1 MILWFVLLGI
11 TVGMRTMTAMAV
23 LCWFAWLQLL
33 PQVGWTFWTGS
44 LVTVIVFTVLAVGEY
59 VGDTLP
65 KTPSRTSPLLVAGRV
80 AFGAL
85 VGAIAAHAVIEPVAG
100 GVIFGVVGA
109 LIGTY
114 GGYRV
119 RMFWAKSLGRD
130 LPAALGES
138 AAALLLAVF
147 TCWELHKFMR
157 DLMEGVPRAML
168 QGWGRGI
175 GLG

>member
-1 MILWFVLLGI
+1 M
-11 TVGMRTMTAMAV
+11 TVGLRTMTAIAV

-33 PQVGWTFWTGS
+33 PQAGWGSWTGH

-59 VGDTLP
+59 IGDTLP
-65 KTPSRTSPLLVAGRV
+65 STPSRTDPLLVAARV
-80 AFGAL
+80 SFGAL
-85 VGAIAAHAVIEPVAG
+85 VGGLAAHAIVEPVAG

-119 RMFWAKSLGRD
+119 RMYWAKSLGRD

-138 AAALLLAVF
+138 AIALALAVL
-147 TCWELHKFMR
+147 TSWQLHKFVR
-157 DLMEGVPRAML
+157 DVLEVGPKVKL
-168 QGWGRGI
+168 
-175 GLG
+175 